1 MNSALFEIQYVTDDT
16 RYIEDHNNHRPE
28 NEIIVLHGSEKDAAS
43 QLLRGAVVLCLAA
56 PLKTQ
61 NDK

>member
-1 MNSALFEIQYVTDDT
+1 MFAL
-16 RYIEDHNNHRPE
+16 
-28 NEIIVLHGSEKDAAS
+28 GAS

-61 NDK
+61 NDKLRRFR